1 MQENSYFGKAL
12 ANFTREAAYAAA
24 VRHLSEEEYSLRQ
37 ILDTLTYPAPEEA
50 VRRIAF
56 EHLLKT
62 GYLLEEEPEKSLSEA
77 DTEFVFE
84 EGKYGKK
91 SYRRVVKN
99 KGGEPLSPEDY
110 FPCDFGIY
118 EETMLELLRN
128 RLPTSEWEF
137 LSGIPW
143 KKKRMYIKKTPKTE
157 GIFRHLDEITG

>member
-24 VRHLSEEEYSLRQ
+24 VRHLAEEEYSLRD

-62 GYLLEEEPEKSLSEA
+62 GYLLEEEPESSVREA
-77 DTEFVFE
+77 DEEFVLE

-91 SYRRVVKN
+91 SYRRVVKD
-99 KGGEPLSPEDY
+99 KGGDTFSSEDY
-110 FPCDFGIY
+110 FPCDFGLLD
-118 EETMLELLRN
+118 EEKLSRILES
-128 RLPTSEWEF
+128 LPGTEREF
-137 LSGIPW
+137 LEGIPW
-143 KKKRMYIKKTPKTE
+143 KRKRMYIKKTPKTKE
-157 GIFRHLDEITG
+157 IFRHLKAGTD